1 VAPLN
6 LRRRFIE
13 LIEREAAHAA
23 AGRPARIIG
32 KMNALVDTDVIDALY
47 RASQAGVEI
56 DLVVRGIC
64 CLRPGMPGISER
76 IRVISIVG
84 RFLEHSRLWQFQNGG
99 DEEFYIGSCDWM
111 PRNFDR
117 RVEAAAPVESPAL
130 HERLRSL
137 LATYL
142 DDNRQA
148 WELHPDG
155 QWVQRMPDGP
165 ARSSHDLLQRNS
177 WGVTR
182 DGQIAIVPSTPTSP
196 PDRRIAAAGD

>member
-1 VAPLN
+1 
-6 LRRRFIE
+6 
-13 LIEREAAHAA
+13 
-23 AGRPARIIG
+23 
-32 KMNALVDTDVIDALY
+32 
-47 RASQAGVEI
+47 
-56 DLVVRGIC
+56 
-64 CLRPGMPGISER
+64 MPGISER

-84 RFLEHSRLWQFQNGG
+84 RFLEHSRLWQFKNGG

-148 WELHPDG
+148 WELRPDG
-155 QWVQRMPDGP
+155 QWVQRVPEG
-165 ARSSHDLLQRNS
+165 AVRSSHELLQRNS
-177 WGVTR
+177 WGMTR
-182 DGQIAIVPSTPTSP
+182 EPIAIVPAAQPVP